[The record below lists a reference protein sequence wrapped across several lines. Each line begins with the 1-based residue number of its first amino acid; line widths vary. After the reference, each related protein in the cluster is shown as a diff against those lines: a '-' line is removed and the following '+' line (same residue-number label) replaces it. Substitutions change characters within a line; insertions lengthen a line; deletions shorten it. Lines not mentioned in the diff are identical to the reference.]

1 MGRHIYFRT
10 PTWEDRRDVFDL
22 YIRKVAHEPSLDTA
36 KARDELARITAG
48 YSPAMI
54 DQVCSLAL
62 TYAHSDGRP
71 VFSRKD
77 ILEAM
82 TTVESG
88 VAIGQPYPKHESR
101 SIAIHEAGH
110 AVCGHLYME
119 NGMST
124 RLSIRKRGRSGGH
137 HQQRRDRGP
146 LRALALASE
155 VGDLIWGARRLRR
168 RAHLLRPEHD
178 RRRRRPRLGHRARR
192 AHGQPRRHGA
202 RRRSTSPTGSPTAR
216 SARRKRSA

>member
-1 MGRHIYFRT
+1 
-10 PTWEDRRDVFDL
+10 
-22 YIRKVAHEPSLDTA
+22 
-36 KARDELARITAG
+36 LARITSG

-71 VFSRKD
+71 VFGRQD

-82 TTVESG
+82 TTGAAG
-88 VAIGQPYPKHESR
+88 VAIGKKYAPHESR

-124 RLSIRKRGRSGGH
+124 RLSIRRRGSRGGPPH
-137 HQQRRDRGP
+137 MAPVRERFLD
-146 LRALALASE
+146 
-155 VGDLIWGARRLRR
+155 WGAGGER
-168 RAHLLRPEHD
+168 
-178 RRRRRPRLGHRARR
+178 
-192 AHGQPRRHGA
+192 
-202 RRRSTSPTGSPTAR
+202 
-216 SARRKRSA
+216 

>member
-1 MGRHIYFRT
+1 MPLQSLDPALIRPGRMGRHIYFRT

-22 YIRKVAHEPSLDTA
+22 YITKVAHEAALDTP

-62 TYAHSDGRP
+62 TYAHSEGRP

-88 VAIGQPYPKHESR
+88 VAIGQPYPQHESR

-124 RLSIRKRGRSGGH
+124 RLSIRRRGTHAAATTRWPRS
-137 HQQRRDRGP
+137 RT
-146 LRALALASE
+146 ASCT
-155 VGDLIWGARRLRR
+155 
-168 RAHLLRPEHD
+168 
-178 RRRRRPRLGHRARR
+178 
-192 AHGQPRRHGA
+192 GA
-202 RRRSTSPTGSPTAR
+202 RRRSAT
-216 SARRKRSA
+216 

>member
-1 MGRHIYFRT
+1 MYIVPQKLFGKRIRLKPPKPRAEQIYFIGACNVPLESLDPALIRPGRMGRHIFFRT

-22 YIRKVAHEPSLDTA
+22 YIKKVAHEPSLDTA
-36 KARDELARITAG
+36 KARDELARITSG

-71 VFSRKD
+71 VFSRQD

-88 VAIGQPYPKHESR
+88 VAIGQPYAKHESR

-124 RLSIRKRGRSGGH
+124 GCRSGGAAAAAATT
-137 HQQRRDRGP
+137 RWPRSRT
-146 LRALALASE
+146 ASCT
-155 VGDLIWGARRLRR
+155 
-168 RAHLLRPEHD
+168 
-178 RRRRRPRLGHRARR
+178 
-192 AHGQPRRHGA
+192 GA
-202 RRRSTSPTGSPTAR
+202 RRRSAT
-216 SARRKRSA
+216 